1 MSKVRKPCNR
11 RVQVDRAR
19 RALVRTNHAAVVNVE
34 PGDIQIML
42 NWKNCKQICSRP
54 VADALCDLAHIWTV
68 YIAVFCQ
75 EPGGVQYSK
84 ASEFTTNGAH
94 LVANLEQLMIKSHAE
109 VRASANQKYV
119 IGSGWIAIPDRIS
132 LTEAQANAVFSAM
145 GVWRRARAV

>member
-11 RVQVDRAR
+11 RVQIDRAR

-54 VADALCDLAHIWTV
+54 VADALCDLAHAWTV

-84 ASEFTTNGAH
+84 ASEFTTKGAH
-94 LVANLEQLMIKSHAE
+94 LVANLEQLMINTHAE
-109 VRASANQKYV
+109 VCASANQKYV

-145 GVWRRARAV
+145 GVWRRARAA